1 MPAPVAH
8 VSGAVV
14 APGVYTLELDSRVE
28 DALAAVGGALP
39 GAEIHA
45 LNLAALV
52 TDGQRI
58 EVAFSTQSADGS
70 TGAPVG
76 SGVTGTSGSVG
87 SLIDLNN
94 AGLPELESLP
104 GIGPARA
111 HSIIDWRTAN
121 GPFEALDSPR
131 DGVRNPGSGVA
142 GMTLL
147 WLSGA
152 FVAGAW
158 FGLTPGGGWSPPG
171 IALFLWAAAIVFVV
185 IRERTMRRRFLPVL
199 NTEPRPYGGSTRLPL
214 SVRWVFDAAGNAVER
229 SPETYWLIG
238 CSARWIAGQRL
249 LEASVMETL
258 IT

>member
-1 MPAPVAH
+1 M
-8 VSGAVV
+8 

-70 TGAPVG
+70 TGALVG

-121 GPFEALDSPR
+121 GPFEALDSLR
-131 DGVRNPGSGVA
+131 DI
-142 GMTLL
+142 
-147 WLSGA
+147 
-152 FVAGAW
+152 
-158 FGLTPGGGWSPPG
+158 PG
-171 IALFLWAAAIVFVV
+171 I
-185 IRERTMRRRFLPVL
+185 
-199 NTEPRPYGGSTRLPL
+199 G
-214 SVRWVFDAAGNAVER
+214 
-229 SPETYWLIG
+229 PETVSGIRGLV
-238 CSARWIAGQRL
+238 L
-249 LEASVMETL
+249 PE
-258 IT
+258 

>member
-1 MPAPVAH
+1 
-8 VSGAVV
+8 V

-70 TGAPVG
+70 TGAPAG

-111 HSIIDWRTAN
+111 QSIIDWRTAN
-121 GPFEALDSPR
+121 GPFEALDSLR
-131 DGVRNPGSGVA
+131 DI
-142 GMTLL
+142 
-147 WLSGA
+147 
-152 FVAGAW
+152 
-158 FGLTPGGGWSPPG
+158 PG
-171 IALFLWAAAIVFVV
+171 I
-185 IRERTMRRRFLPVL
+185 
-199 NTEPRPYGGSTRLPL
+199 G
-214 SVRWVFDAAGNAVER
+214 
-229 SPETYWLIG
+229 PETVSGIRGLV
-238 CSARWIAGQRL
+238 L
-249 LEASVMETL
+249 PE
-258 IT
+258 

>member
-1 MPAPVAH
+1 M
-8 VSGAVV
+8 

-70 TGAPVG
+70 TGAPAG

-111 HSIIDWRTAN
+111 QSIIDWRTAN
-121 GPFEALDSPR
+121 GPFEALDSLR
-131 DGVRNPGSGVA
+131 DI
-142 GMTLL
+142 
-147 WLSGA
+147 
-152 FVAGAW
+152 
-158 FGLTPGGGWSPPG
+158 PG
-171 IALFLWAAAIVFVV
+171 I
-185 IRERTMRRRFLPVL
+185 
-199 NTEPRPYGGSTRLPL
+199 G
-214 SVRWVFDAAGNAVER
+214 
-229 SPETYWLIG
+229 PETVSGIRGLV
-238 CSARWIAGQRL
+238 L
-249 LEASVMETL
+249 PE
-258 IT
+258 